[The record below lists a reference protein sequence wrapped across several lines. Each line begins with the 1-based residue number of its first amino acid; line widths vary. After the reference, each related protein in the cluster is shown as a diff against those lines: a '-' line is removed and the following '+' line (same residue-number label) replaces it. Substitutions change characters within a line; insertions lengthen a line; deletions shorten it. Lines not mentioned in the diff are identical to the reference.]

1 MKKSTILTI
10 SLLIFTTFTFARGQA
25 GSRKGS
31 ITDGG
36 DQKIIDAATVSLF
49 KAKDSV
55 LVKINLADKEGHF
68 VFDQVPPGKYYLLAT
83 STGHLKT
90 YSPVLTVKDA
100 SEVSAGVLKFKRQC
114 QNGS

>member
-10 SLLIFTTFTFARGQA
+10 SLLIFTTFAFAQGEA
-25 GSRKGS
+25 GSIKGS

-68 VFDQVPPGKYYLLAT
+68 VFDQVPPGKYYFCLLYT
-83 STGHLKT
+83 SP
-90 YSPVLTVKDA
+90 SPRD
-100 SEVSAGVLKFKRQC
+100 RQKHRMP
-114 QNGS
+114 SS